1 VPYPPESARRVDHAS
16 NPAAPWLAAISANQ
30 IFRWRAV
37 SYEPRPAGLTEEFRI
52 AGGAG
57 EIFSV
62 EGEAS
67 SFAFTAGDFATGAS
81 GWWGRLRESSAE
93 ALVFAA
99 ITATG
104 AGEFAGPAGVSR
116 AVAVQQTTRKAV
128 KNKNHLSSCRV
139 GGGRSEWL
147 PLFNTVAVPWD
158 RVTGPLVTFR
168 IVLLTAYEPGEV
180 CTLVPLDAR
189 RASVIVIP
197 AIIPRIKPFVARGL
211 LQLWLWRIW

>member
-16 NPAAPWLAAISANQ
+16 NPAAPWLAAISPNQ
-30 IFRWRAV
+30 IFRWRGV
-37 SYEPRPAGLTEEFRI
+37 SYQPRPAGLTGEFRI
-52 AGGAG
+52 APGAG

-62 EGEAS
+62 ESETS
-67 SFAFTAGDFATGAS
+67 PLAFTAGDFATGAS
-81 GWWGRLRESSAE
+81 GAWGRFRESSAE

-99 ITATG
+99 ITAAG

-116 AVAVQQTTRKAV
+116 AVAVQQTARKAV

-147 PLFNTVAVPWD
+147 PLFNTVAVPGD

-168 IVLLTAYEPGEV
+168 MVLISACEPGEG
-180 CTLVPLDAR
+180 CTFVPLDAR

-197 AIIPRIKPFVARGL
+197 AIIPRIKPL
-211 LQLWLWRIW
+211 